1 MWLIDQLAEAR
12 IAEAAARGEF
22 DDLPGAGRPLAVDD
36 DVLVPE
42 ELRAAY
48 RLLKNAG
55 FIPPELALRR
65 EITDLRQL
73 LSRVTDEGERAACTR
88 RLNLLLARLAAQ
100 GRELP
105 LTLQARYGERLQR
118 HFGAIP

>member
-1 MWLIDQLAEAR
+1 MWLIDQLAETR

-22 DDLPGAGRPLAVDD
+22 DDLPGAGRPLVLDD
-36 DVLVPE
+36 DTLVPE
-42 ELRAAY
+42 ALRAAY

-55 FIPPELALRR
+55 FIPPELDLRR

-73 LSRVTDEGERAACTR
+73 LHRIADEGERDACAR

-105 LTLQARYGERLQR
+105 MVLQARYGERLQR
-118 HFGAIP
+118 HFGSAP